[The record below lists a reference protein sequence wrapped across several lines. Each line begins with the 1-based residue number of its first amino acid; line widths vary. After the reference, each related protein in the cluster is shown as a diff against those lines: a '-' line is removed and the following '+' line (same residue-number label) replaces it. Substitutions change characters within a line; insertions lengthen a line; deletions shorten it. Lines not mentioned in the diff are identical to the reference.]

1 MLGGKALELLT
12 PTTGIRVDLSR
23 CLHRRFSRTSCRR
36 CANACP
42 SGAIVVEQGP
52 RIDPALCT
60 GCRLCEAAC
69 PIGALSGSERAIGVL
84 ATALAEHSRPVLGCR
99 APGVEAH
106 VHTGCLGFLEI
117 EGLLALALF
126 FPAGLT
132 LNLSR
137 CEGCPSAGM
146 LPALTAA
153 VNKLRQLSGDPW
165 AERLR
170 LARTPADLDYREAAL
185 SRREFFTFLRRRS
198 TDAASIAAARL
209 QNAPEPADGGR
220 KTLPPRRRL
229 LLRALPLL
237 APEVRSQL
245 EAQLFPTLT
254 FAPSCTGCTG
264 CAGICPT
271 GALAASADDPPCPVF
286 TPRLCT
292 GCSLCAEFCRKG
304 GIARSSM

>member
-12 PTTGIRVDLSR
+12 PATGIQVDLSR
-23 CLHRRFSRTSCRR
+23 CVHRRFSRTDCRR
-36 CANACP
+36 CAHACP
-42 SGAIVVEQGP
+42 SGALAVEQGP
-52 RIDPALCT
+52 RIDPALCN

-69 PIGALSGSERAIGVL
+69 PAGALAGDERAIGALVK
-84 ATALAEHSRPVLGCR
+84 ALAEHPRPVLGCR
-99 APGVEAH
+99 AAGVEAH
-106 VHTGCLGFLEI
+106 VHTGCLGFLEA

-132 LNLSR
+132 LNLTR
-137 CEGCPSAGM
+137 CGGCPGSDM
-146 LPALTAA
+146 LPTLVGA
-153 VNKLRQLSGDPW
+153 VEKLRQLPGDPG
-165 AERLR
+165 ADRLH
-170 LARTPADLDYREAAL
+170 LARTPAGLDYREAAL
-185 SRREFFTFLRRRS
+185 SRREFFTFLRKRS
-198 TDAASIAAARL
+198 TDAATLAATRL
-209 QNAPEPADGGR
+209 QNAPEPAAGGR
-220 KTLPPRRRL
+220 KSLPARRRL

-254 FAPSCTGCTG
+254 FSPACTGCTG
-264 CAGICPT
+264 CTGICPT
-271 GALAASADDPPCPVF
+271 GALATSADDPPCPVF